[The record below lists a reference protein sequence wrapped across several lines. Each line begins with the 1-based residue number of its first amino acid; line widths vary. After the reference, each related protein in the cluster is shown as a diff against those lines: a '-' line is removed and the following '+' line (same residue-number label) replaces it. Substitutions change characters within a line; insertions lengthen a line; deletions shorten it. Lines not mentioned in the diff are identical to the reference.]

1 MTPATANAPQQQATQ
16 AMPGAPTPSQQ
27 TPTSQVA
34 PQAQNIAPSVSS
46 ILGKPGIMG
55 SMPSAGGAGMG
66 EIMGG
71 MMPRPGTPMP
81 AASPAA
87 GQMAPHT
94 ANPMENPARSG
105 FAMQRPAWGRRTMM
119 GRMAEGGTPEPPPRN
134 PFINSNGQFIP
145 QISQG
150 AAQSQVLGT
159 QPRGQIAEMMPKRFM
174 QPAPGHAH
182 GGALSGM
189 PAAPKPSRHIQG
201 PGDGTSDDIPARLAN
216 GEYVLSADVVSGIG
230 NGDNGS
236 GARKLDEFVHNIRV
250 HKAQNASRGEL
261 PADAKPLHQ
270 YLGR

>member
-1 MTPATANAPQQQATQ
+1 
-16 AMPGAPTPSQQ
+16 MPGAPTPSQQ

-66 EIMGG
+66 GIMDG

-150 AAQSQVLGT
+150 AAQSQVLGS

-236 GARKLDEFVHNIRV
+236 GARKLDQFVHNLRV
-250 HKAQNASRGEL
+250 HKAQNASKGEL